1 MRVLLMIYLMWDDHA
16 GTYVRTYVHGTV
28 PVRRVVRLMSGV
40 PLARSMFGRWGGARS
55 LARPLAYDT
64 GRYRYVP
71 ADSRGRGFLHV

>member
-16 GTYVRTYVHGTV
+16 VRTYVQYRY
-28 PVRRVVRLMSGV
+28 VRRVVRLMSGV